1 MTPASHVFTPD
12 LRRTYP
18 VVDHARDVWLYARD
32 GRRWLDAAGG
42 AMVVSIGHG
51 VPEVLEEIRGQLER
65 VAFVYR
71 GQFTSEPTEALA
83 ALLSD
88 LAPAGFGHAF
98 FVSGGSE
105 ATESAIKLARR
116 YHLER
121 GEPRRTKVL
130 ARWQSYHGNTLGA
143 LALSGHA
150 GRRRDYVPMLP
161 DAGHIAPVYCY
172 RCPFGLTYP
181 SCRIACA
188 DDLERAI
195 LNEGPENV
203 AAFIAE
209 PIVMTLGVVGAVP
222 GYFAKVREICDRY
235 GVLLIADEVITGF
248 WRTGPAFAC
257 ETWGA
262 LPDLITCAK
271 GMASGYAPLGAV
283 LVREPVVE
291 AIRRGTGQ
299 FAHGYTYAG
308 NPLACAAGLATL
320 DLYRDEALFA
330 RAQAREPV
338 FAEAAMGLKGLP
350 NVLDI
355 RVVGLAAGIDLAPV
369 PDEPGERGYAAME
382 KAFHQEDLL
391 VRVTGDTIAVSPPLI
406 ASEGEIADIFE
417 RLARVIRAVA

>member
-161 DAGHIAPVYCY
+161 DAGH
-172 RCPFGLTYP
+172 
-181 SCRIACA
+181 
-188 DDLERAI
+188 
-195 LNEGPENV
+195 
-203 AAFIAE
+203 
-209 PIVMTLGVVGAVP
+209 M
-222 GYFAKVREICDRY
+222 EI
-235 GVLLIADEVITGF
+235 
-248 WRTGPAFAC
+248 
-257 ETWGA
+257 
-262 LPDLITCAK
+262 
-271 GMASGYAPLGAV
+271 
-283 LVREPVVE
+283 
-291 AIRRGTGQ
+291 
-299 FAHGYTYAG
+299 
-308 NPLACAAGLATL
+308 
-320 DLYRDEALFA
+320 
-330 RAQAREPV
+330 
-338 FAEAAMGLKGLP
+338 
-350 NVLDI
+350 
-355 RVVGLAAGIDLAPV
+355 
-369 PDEPGERGYAAME
+369 GER
-382 KAFHQEDLL
+382 
-391 VRVTGDTIAVSPPLI
+391 
-406 ASEGEIADIFE
+406 
-417 RLARVIRAVA
+417 